1 MLTHAILCSLSL
13 LANPGPGP
21 APTSDDAPVLALTAA
36 RWWQS
41 TLGPERLATPAEP
54 EPVRPALPP
63 LPAHRPLQLIAASP
77 ESALA
82 ILPAITAAATTVN
95 PDPPVAQLLA
105 PIEQSLAQL
114 WAEMQRQRADHAV
127 LGGPSLAELRERL
140 AATDKD
146 RSRLEAT
153 VTDLVR
159 TIESQRRDID
169 ELTIALAEVQRR
181 LDRLQRSPD
190 APLPR

>member
-1 MLTHAILCSLSL
+1 MLTQALACALASLAQTAHVSAISSDQ
-13 LANPGPGP
+13 PP
-21 APTSDDAPVLALTAA
+21 AFALTTA
-36 RWWQS
+36 RWWHD
-41 TLGPERLATPAEP
+41 TLRPQHAPPAAPTPPA
-54 EPVRPALPP
+54 RPALPP
-63 LPAHRPLQLIAASP
+63 LPAHQPLHLIAASP

-82 ILPAITAAATTVN
+82 ILPTITAAATTVH

-127 LGGPSLAELRERL
+127 SGGPSLAELRERL
-140 AATDKD
+140 ALSDKD
-146 RSRLEAT
+146 RARLEAT
-153 VTDLVR
+153 ITDLAR

-169 ELTIALAEVQRR
+169 ELTSSLADLQRR